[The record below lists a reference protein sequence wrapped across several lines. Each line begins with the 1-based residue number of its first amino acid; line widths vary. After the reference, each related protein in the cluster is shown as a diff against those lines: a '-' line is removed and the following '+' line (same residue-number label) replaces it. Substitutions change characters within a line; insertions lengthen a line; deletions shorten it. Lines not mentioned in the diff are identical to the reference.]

1 MTNEYIVGNSDIRK
15 MVNFLLEEL
24 DRNTVYFYTIE
35 RDDNSDYF
43 QYSIQV
49 IFGSEIVATMGAVN
63 DADLVRIL
71 TNEYLHYVASQPSA
85 DELTMR
91 RYN

>member
-1 MTNEYIVGNSDIRK
+1 MTHEYIVGNSDIRNL
-15 MVNFLLEEL
+15 VNFLLEEL
-24 DRNTVYFYTIE
+24 DRNTVYFYTID
-35 RDDNSDYF
+35 RDDSSNYF
-43 QYSIQV
+43 QYVIQ
-49 IFGSEIVATMGAVN
+49 IFFDGTIITTMGAVN

-85 DELTMR
+85 DELIMR

>member
-1 MTNEYIVGNSDIRK
+1 MTHDYIVGNSNIK
-15 MVNFLLEEL
+15 NLVNFLLEEL

-35 RDDNSDYF
+35 RVDNSDYF

-49 IFGSEIVATMGAVN
+49 IFGSEIVARMGAVN
-63 DADLVRIL
+63 DADLVRVL

-91 RYN
+91 RYS